1 MANSSCWRIV
11 IFREMHESFAS
22 GFFTVSKSRRIF
34 SKLAFDQ
41 PHKQNKKLVKVDRDT
56 VGIFEN
62 EGRLLKWAVVIPS
75 ISDTLKTAIYVQIN
89 LTKCMTITKI
99 KTNSIMIKRCFQRN
113 VRKFWKSIFRSRTTT
128 SSYHIKEIT

>member
-22 GFFTVSKSRRIF
+22 GFFTVSKSRRLF

-56 VGIFEN
+56 VGIFKN
-62 EGRLLKWAVVIPS
+62 EGRLLIKMGCCHS
-75 ISDTLKTAIYVQIN
+75 IDK
-89 LTKCMTITKI
+89 
-99 KTNSIMIKRCFQRN
+99 
-113 VRKFWKSIFRSRTTT
+113 
-128 SSYHIKEIT
+128 